1 MQIVRSSLDNG
12 PLSRRSYVGYLPTPD
27 ILGAA
32 VVASGRDTNRVVAAH
47 LPPTEPRGRSA
58 TLTCYGRSEAADTG
72 SRLQSSGSSQ
82 FETLCIFDAV
92 SQARQVAYNVVA
104 LETGQPKSPSG
115 ANEQH

>member
-32 VVASGRDTNRVVAAH
+32 VVASGRDANRVVAAH
-47 LPPTEPRGRSA
+47 LPPTEPRGRSG
-58 TLTCYGRSEAADTG
+58 TLTCFGWGEAADTG
-72 SRLQSSGSSQ
+72 SRLQSSGSNQ

-92 SQARQVAYNVVA
+92 SQARQVAYNIVA

>member
-1 MQIVRSSLDNG
+1 MCCSDRLN
-12 PLSRRSYVGYLPTPD
+12 PPPTPD

-32 VVASGRDTNRVVAAH
+32 VVASGRDANRVVAAHLH

-92 SQARQVAYNVVA
+92 SQARQVAYNIVA

>member
-1 MQIVRSSLDNG
+1 MREGGAESL
-12 PLSRRSYVGYLPTPD
+12 VWVTPD

-32 VVASGRDTNRVVAAH
+32 VVASGRDVAAH
-47 LPPTEPRGRSA
+47 IPSTEPRGRSV
-58 TLTCYGRSEAADTG
+58 TLTCYGRSEAADTE

-82 FETLCIFDAV
+82 FETLCILLLFLRHV
-92 SQARQVAYNVVA
+92 RSRIIA